1 MTAAT
6 RSPADIEVASVG
18 QLGPHHDGSELYV
31 DCARPSIGDV
41 VPIRIRVPRG
51 TGVDTVRVRMIRDGE
66 PAFAVAKPDGVS
78 HGEEWFVADVTMHNP
93 VTSYRIQLDRG
104 PLGYSWRGGTGEHS
118 RDISDA
124 HDFRLTTFDP
134 GPDWALDAVV
144 YQVFPDR
151 FATSGVAREL
161 PPWAVPAGWD
171 DTVIGTGPGVAQQFF
186 GGDLD
191 GVRQHL
197 AHLKY
202 LGVTTLYLTPVF
214 PARSNHRYDASTFAM
229 VDPLLGG
236 DEALARLSRAC
247 HDAGLHIV
255 GDLTT
260 NHSGD
265 DHPWFHAATA
275 DPTSP
280 ERSFYYLG
288 SDGDYVSWLGHKSLP
303 KFDLDSAELRE
314 RMFGKQDS
322 VLSRWLREP
331 FNLDGW
337 RIDVANMTGRQ
348 GIHDHGD
355 TVAKLI
361 RDTLDVVRP
370 NSVLLAEYTN
380 DFTADLRGDGWQ
392 GSMNYAGFGRPVW
405 SWLESPEYEAAHLGV
420 EYRIARRS
428 GFDSVATMREFAG
441 AVPWKVASRHWNL
454 VSSHDTARIRTVTGS
469 AEMTRI
475 AAALLFTYLGTPMVF
490 AGDEIGLEGTNGE
503 DSRRPMP
510 WHRPERWD
518 YKTLDAYRDLIA
530 VRQAHP
536 ALRRGGLRW
545 VLTSSDAIG
554 FLRETPDERILVLV
568 SRAPWSG
575 ALLPGSLAAHAVTE
589 TLYGGMDL
597 TVSGGAIVVP
607 GDGPIAGIW
616 RLA

>member
-1 MTAAT
+1 
-6 RSPADIEVASVG
+6 
-18 QLGPHHDGSELYV
+18 
-31 DCARPSIGDV
+31 
-41 VPIRIRVPRG
+41 
-51 TGVDTVRVRMIRDGE
+51 
-66 PAFAVAKPDGVS
+66 
-78 HGEEWFVADVTMHNP
+78 
-93 VTSYRIQLDRG
+93 
-104 PLGYSWRGGTGEHS
+104 
-118 RDISDA
+118 
-124 HDFRLTTFDP
+124 
-134 GPDWALDAVV
+134 
-144 YQVFPDR
+144 
-151 FATSGVAREL
+151 
-161 PPWAVPAGWD
+161 
-171 DTVIGTGPGVAQQFF
+171 
-186 GGDLD
+186 
-191 GVRQHL
+191 
-197 AHLKY
+197 
-202 LGVTTLYLTPVF
+202 
-214 PARSNHRYDASTFAM
+214 
-229 VDPLLGG
+229 
-236 DEALARLSRAC
+236 
-247 HDAGLHIV
+247 
-255 GDLTT
+255 
-260 NHSGD
+260 
-265 DHPWFHAATA
+265 
-275 DPTSP
+275 
-280 ERSFYYLG
+280 
-288 SDGDYVSWLGHKSLP
+288 
-303 KFDLDSAELRE
+303 
-314 RMFGKQDS
+314 MFGKQDS